1 MAIFN
6 WYIKT
11 QKGKFLYIEFIND
24 SIINDFYLKE
34 WDKKSIPQSKMKRL
48 KKILKTIALVGVLIV
63 TLLLLLIFGADRLV
77 EISASEK
84 VFNSTKEIPYNK
96 VGLLLGTAKKVRGG
110 HINLYYKY
118 RIEAAVEL
126 YNAQKI
132 DFIIVSGDNATRYYN
147 EPSTIKKDL
156 INKGI
161 PAEKIFLDHAGF
173 RTFDSVVRCKEIFG
187 QNSFTIISQQFHN
200 ERALFIAKHKGINA
214 VGFNAKNVNVRHGYK
229 IKLRERLARVN
240 MVIDLIFGK
249 KPKFLGEKI
258 EIK

>member
-1 MAIFN
+1 M
-6 WYIKT
+6 KT
-11 QKGKFLYIEFIND
+11 
-24 SIINDFYLKE
+24 
-34 WDKKSIPQSKMKRL
+34 L
-48 KKILKTIALVGVLIV
+48 KKILKIGALIGVIIV

-77 EISASEK
+77 EFSTSDK

-126 YNAQKI
+126 FNAQKI

-156 INKGI
+156 INEGI
-161 PAEKIFLDHAGF
+161 PADKIILDHSGF

-200 ERALFIAKHKGINA
+200 ERALYIAKRKGINA
-214 VGFNAKNVNVRHGYK
+214 VGFNAKEVNLNYGFKTR
-229 IKLRERLARVN
+229 LRERLARVN
-240 MVIDLIFGK
+240 MVLDLIFDT
-249 KPKFLGEKI
+249 KPKILGEKI